1 MPLPHSMTVENTA
14 VDRAA
19 LLIMIDTGLSPVD
32 ISKWLQDKG
41 LDAESINK
49 VINDLPSYNS

>member
-1 MPLPHSMTVENTA
+1 MPLQHNLTAENST

-19 LLIMIDTGLSPVD
+19 LYAMLDTGLSPVD

-41 LDAESINK
+41 LDADSINK
-49 VINDLPSYNS
+49 VINDLPSYNL